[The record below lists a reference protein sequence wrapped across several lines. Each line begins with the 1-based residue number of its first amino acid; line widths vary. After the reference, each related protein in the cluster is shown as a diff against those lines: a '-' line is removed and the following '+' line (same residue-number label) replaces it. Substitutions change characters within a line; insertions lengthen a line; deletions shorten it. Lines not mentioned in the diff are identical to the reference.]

1 MGFIRF
7 VFYVVLGYMI
17 LRLLKKLFAPKKKP
31 ANREQKAYSHTKK
44 GSEPKLNTD
53 GIGDYIDYEEVK

>member
-17 LRLLKKLFAPKKKP
+17 LRLLNKLFRPKRKPVNRDQKSDGYSKKE
-31 ANREQKAYSHTKK
+31 ND
-44 GSEPKLNTD
+44 PKLNTD

>member
-7 VFYVVLGYMI
+7 VFYVVVGYVI
-17 LRLLKKLFAPKKKP
+17 LRFLRRLFAPKTRSG
-31 ANREQKAYSHTKK
+31 NRAQNSGGGEKNRSDQ
-44 GSEPKLNTD
+44 KLNTD